1 MKIFFFNDTATTEIY
16 TIDNGE
22 MTAMELVERVGEAVA
37 TEIVSRWR
45 PTRPMIIFA
54 GPGSNGAYALVA
66 SRLLNEQGYRPHTIL
81 FNIGGQRLST
91 ECAAARDLLLETVGD
106 NLFTEVISR
115 MDFPEIRREYIIVD
129 GIFGTDS
136 EDEVTRAFQMLIDGI
151 NEARATVVSIDVPSG
166 MAGDWNPHSV
176 NRYIIHATLTLAVQF
191 PRMAFFL
198 SNNAEL
204 VGEWKVLDVGM
215 SEKAIA
221 STPSQFFLVERRDV
235 QQSLKRRQRFTSK
248 ADFGSAAIFAGSY
261 GMMGAAI
268 LAGRGALRSGV
279 GKVSICAP
287 KCGFQIIQTALPEAL
302 YQFNAGEI
310 VITDMTPARE
320 YDAIAIG
327 PGIGTS
333 GETIQALEDF
343 IGRRNKPVIL
353 DADALNCISLRP
365 SILNS
370 LPILS
375 ILTPHAGEFDRL
387 FGEHHGDEDR
397 LRTAIVKA
405 RAYKIFII
413 LKGHYTAVV
422 RPDGKIYFNSS
433 GTQALATGGTGD
445 VLTGM
450 LVSLMAQGYK
460 PEIASIIAVYL
471 HGDAGR
477 LAAETHGV
485 YGVLA
490 SDVADNVGRAIK
502 NIQQSAD

>member
-1 MKIFFFNDTATTEIY
+1 MKIFSNQEIRAIERY
-16 TIDNGE
+16 TIDNGD

-45 PTRPMIIFA
+45 ATRPMIIFA

-66 SRLLNEQGYRPHTIL
+66 ARLLNEQGYHPHTIL
-81 FNIGGQRLST
+81 FNIGGQKLST
-91 ECAAARDLLLETVGD
+91 ECAAARDLLLEAAGD
-106 NLFTEVISR
+106 RLFTEVISR
-115 MDFPEIRREYIIVD
+115 MDFPEIRREHIIID
-129 GIFGTDS
+129 GIFGSDS
-136 EDEVTRAFQMLIDGI
+136 ENEVTRAFQMLIDGI
-151 NEARATVVSIDVPSG
+151 NDAHATVVSIDVPTG
-166 MAGDWNPHSV
+166 MAGDWNPNSV
-176 NRYIIHATLTLAVQF
+176 NRYIIHASLTLAVQF
-191 PRMAFFL
+191 PRMSFFL
-198 SNNAEL
+198 SNNSEL

-235 QQSLKRRQRFTSK
+235 QQSLRNRRRFSSK
-248 ADFGSAAIFAGSY
+248 ADYGSAAIFAGSY

-310 VITDMTPARE
+310 VITDMTPARD

-365 SILNS
+365 SMLNN

-397 LRTAIVKA
+397 LLTAIAKA

-413 LKGHYTAVV
+413 LKGHYTAIV

-433 GTQALATGGTGD
+433 GTPALATGGTGD

-450 LVSLMAQGYK
+450 LVSLLAQGYK

-471 HGDAGR
+471 HGEAGR
-477 LAAETHGV
+477 LAAETHGT

-490 SDVADNVGRAIK
+490 SDVADNIGRAIK
-502 NIQQSAD
+502 NIKHPSD